1 MRDQNA
7 IDSGGSSTTGLPNLV
22 WPRARLRRPFIRE
35 HKLNKPEQRFDL
47 PLIQSNGSVV
57 QWPDWFLRFTTR
69 RAPEVF
75 AVRFDRAQMA
85 LDAATLGLGIALESS
100 TIAASHIAEKKL
112 KPIFPQT
119 MAIVVKGHFVVYP
132 VRHAKRPAVKAFV
145 EWIHR
150 VAAKT

>member
-7 IDSGGSSTTGLPNLV
+7 IDFRGSSTTGLPNLV

-35 HKLNKPEQRFDL
+35 HKLNKPEQLFDL
-47 PLIQSNGSVV
+47 PLIQSNVSVV

-75 AVRFDRAQMA
+75 TVRFDRAQM
-85 LDAATLGLGIALESS
+85 D
-100 TIAASHIAEKKL
+100 
-112 KPIFPQT
+112 
-119 MAIVVKGHFVVYP
+119 
-132 VRHAKRPAVKAFV
+132 AKRSAVKAFV